1 MNKNACGQGFRRRRL
16 DGRPESQGSSQGP
29 TCGFMRQTA
38 AAGKRAVQ
46 GCSRLQAAPGR
57 REGNTR
63 EVHEGS
69 PGQALAGEAVW
80 RAGQRG
86 LVVSATPGRDCI
98 PASRS
103 AGRPSLDPTLP
114 TCGEL
119 LLPGRTWRGADSVQ
133 CLSVSANPFASPR
146 SVLWS
151 RAQSRTRMRGRGRR
165 SCRPS
170 ASSRADLNPRRPH
183 APWPRRGR
191 ITLYTAYA
199 ARGGREGGKARL
211 TWPASNFLNE
221 RLRPSLLLVFAVVL
235 AWARRS
241 RPPGPAL
248 PWPAWAAWAPALLQY
263 SNHP

>member
-1 MNKNACGQGFRRRRL
+1 MHADKGFGGGAWADGQRARARARAPLADSCARRQRRAR
-16 DGRPESQGSSQGP
+16 GR
-29 TCGFMRQTA
+29 CKA
-38 AAGKRAVQ
+38 AAGCRQHPADEKETRGKYTREALARPCLEKRCGALASAVSWFQ
-46 GCSRLQAAPGR
+46 PRPDGTASQPPGR
-57 REGNTR
+57 
-63 EVHEGS
+63 
-69 PGQALAGEAVW
+69 PAGRVW
-80 RAGQRG
+80 TQLCRH
-86 LVVSATPGRDCI
+86 VVSC
-98 PASRS
+98 SC
-103 AGRPSLDPTLP
+103 L
-114 TCGEL
+114 
-119 LLPGRTWRGADSVQ
+119 RTWRGADSVQ